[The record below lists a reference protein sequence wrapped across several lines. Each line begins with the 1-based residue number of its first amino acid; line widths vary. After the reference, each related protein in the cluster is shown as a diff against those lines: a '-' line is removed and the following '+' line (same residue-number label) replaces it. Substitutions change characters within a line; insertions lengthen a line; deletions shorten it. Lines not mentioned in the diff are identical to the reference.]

1 METYTTACLLIPAGF
16 EGPVDLQYIQGPDGN
31 QIGLRYTIIKV
42 TEHDKGAYLCKVENK
57 FGSDTKYITVT
68 VKLDF
73 SIG

>member
-1 METYTTACLLIPAGF
+1 MYVTACLSIPAGF
-16 EGPVDLQYIQGPDGN
+16 GGPVETEYIQGSDGY
-31 QIGLRYTIIKV
+31 QIGLRYIITKV
-42 TEHDKGAYLCKVENK
+42 TEYDKGAYLCQVQNT